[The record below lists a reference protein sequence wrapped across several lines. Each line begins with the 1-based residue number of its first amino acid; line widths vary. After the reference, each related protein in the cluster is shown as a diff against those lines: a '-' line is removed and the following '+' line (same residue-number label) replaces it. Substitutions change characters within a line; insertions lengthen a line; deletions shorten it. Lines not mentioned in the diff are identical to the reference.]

1 MFTVLNVKDK
11 VSARL
16 SFTLYA
22 FYGSQTHQGR
32 TSEARPARAVTVHGG
47 GSGSREPG
55 RKRTATAEL
64 APVAAKRSSSASMGD
79 DEQCAAC
86 PETAGDV
93 RLQRRANDVLR
104 VCRRDQEAES
114 VLGVSVL
121 RRVCADG
128 VEVYGTV
135 LVHVRTT

>member
-93 RLQRRANDVLR
+93 RRNGGRMMYCACADATKRQR
-104 VCRRDQEAES
+104 VCSECRFCDE
-114 VLGVSVL
+114 
-121 RRVCADG
+121 CAPT
-128 VEVYGTV
+128 E
-135 LVHVRTT
+135 